1 MATKKATTNVASNDA
16 DKILNTGSEPVVK
29 ETDLKEEVAELRPE
43 PEVQNVEPVAPSNK
57 VEVDASVLQN
67 ILAELNDLKTKQ
79 GQLEQTASQDQ
90 IRKIEQM
97 RASGKLVKAVK
108 IRRIDGK
115 IVLAWKMVTDDVY
128 YADGKV
134 YEKQEYEVT
143 FEGGEKK
150 VVDIRE
156 FTRKGQYESYE
167 VIKEAKLA
175 NGTIEYTLQMAD
187 GKELVILETYVN

>member
-1 MATKKATTNVASNDA
+1 MATKKAATNVASNDA

>member
-1 MATKKATTNVASNDA
+1 MATKKAATNVASNDA

-43 PEVQNVEPVAPSNK
+43 PEVQNAEPAAPSNK